1 MDAESRRK
9 ALGMIIGLGMRD
21 GKMSQAEVAFIDR
34 TATALGIRFDEG
46 CRTMPIA
53 DPKLAVAALREMP
66 KDVQKE
72 VLGVL
77 IEAAAIDGVVHDA
90 ERRFLLT
97 AAEAVGWTAAELED
111 RIVEILS
118 GVQVR

>member
-9 ALGMIIGLGMRD
+9 VLGMLIGLSMRE

-34 TATALGIRFDEG
+34 TAAALGICMDEG

-53 DPKLAVAALREMP
+53 DPKLAVATLRDMP
-66 KDVQKE
+66 AEVQRE
-72 VLGVL
+72 VLRVL
-77 IEAAAIDGVVHDA
+77 IEAAAVDGVVHDD

-97 AAEAVGWTAAELED
+97 AAEAVGWTASDLED
-111 RIVEILS
+111 RIVELLS
-118 GVQVR
+118 GIQVG